1 MTRHGMLKL
10 SIMISIEMIVVIL
23 MFCNME
29 NFVPDI
35 KTITV
40 QAVSEGSSLFGVTF

>member
-10 SIMISIEMIVVIL
+10 SRMISIEMIVVIL

-29 NFVPDI
+29 NFVLDI
-35 KTITV
+35 KTITA
-40 QAVSEGSSLFGVTF
+40 QAVSESSSLFGVIF

>member
-1 MTRHGMLKL
+1 MLKL
-10 SIMISIEMIVVIL
+10 SIMISIELIVVIL

-35 KTITV
+35 KMITL
-40 QAVSEGSSLFGVTF
+40 QAVSEGSSLFGVIF